1 MSSVHYGDPQIA
13 IGLTFA
19 VLALL
24 LAAAFGVIAFS
35 SRLGGW
41 SAACPRFGYWLRKR
55 WLALLLVIGVL
66 VVGISLFDLPFAT
79 GSGAGRTV
87 VKVTGGQFFWSL
99 SPNRV
104 PVGSHVRFDV
114 TSVDV
119 NHGFGL
125 YDPHGHLIGSV
136 QAMPG
141 YDNELDLNLT
151 EAGVYQIRCLELC
164 GLNHSTMESTFRVT
178 PSLMEAATSQ
188 PSGDLHPRAI
198 AFTGAA
204 QGIERRLGLL
214 FAGTGFALVAGMG
227 VLGLIMRLTQA
238 TVIRLSPGWFYRLLT
253 LHGVGMIT
261 GALLA
266 MMGALWYVL
275 HATVP
280 LSTGRM
286 LTTYC

>member
-19 VLALL
+19 VLALM
-24 LAAAFGVIAFS
+24 LAAAFAVIAFQAGS
-35 SRLGGW
+35 EVGAQRVHDV
-41 SAACPRFGYWLRKR
+41 GYWLRKR

-79 GSGAGRTV
+79 GSGVGRTV

-99 SPNRV
+99 SPGRV

-164 GLNHSTMESTFRVT
+164 GLNHSTMESTFTVT
-178 PSLMEAATSQ
+178 
-188 PSGDLHPRAI
+188 
-198 AFTGAA
+198 
-204 QGIERRLGLL
+204 RR
-214 FAGTGFALVAGMG
+214 
-227 VLGLIMRLTQA
+227 
-238 TVIRLSPGWFYRLLT
+238 
-253 LHGVGMIT
+253 
-261 GALLA
+261 
-266 MMGALWYVL
+266 
-275 HATVP
+275 
-280 LSTGRM
+280 
-286 LTTYC
+286 